1 MTIQQIEYFMS
12 CVSLLSF
19 KKTADVH
26 YTSVSTISRQIASLE
41 AELGVQLL
49 VRDTHRVAVT
59 EAGKLFFLR
68 SQSILGEMSQYRS
81 NLISIGQLPPD
92 EKPELH
98 IATYTNDSMYRI
110 MVDMLHEFP
119 ADWLSKPCRFVFPPE
134 GRMMQAVL
142 DGAAEIGVDSA
153 EAVARYGDMFDSRLL
168 CRSPFRLLV
177 GRGHPL
183 CSRTSVSVREL
194 IRRFPR
200 YSDYLPA
207 GCGELS
213 VVNEVIGSTE
223 DLRRLGE
230 YTITRIPQLIPLL
243 DHADKNSEEI
253 TKMMLLLP
261 RELELMDFIN
271 FHSVKLTWESVT
283 TDYVLFWKRGNP
295 DCDIPRFLEMADYI
309 NAAE

>member
-1 MTIQQIEYFMS
+1 MTISQIEYFMS

-19 KKTADVH
+19 KKAADVH

-98 IATYTNDSMYRI
+98 IATYANDSMYRI
-110 MVDMLHEFP
+110 MVDMLHGFP

-153 EAVARYGDMFDSRLL
+153 EAVARYGDIFDSRLL

-177 GRGHPL
+177 GRDHPL
-183 CSRTSVSVREL
+183 YGRSSVSVREL
-194 IRRFPR
+194 ILRFPR

-213 VVNEVIGSTE
+213 VMSASIGYAE

-230 YTITRIPQLIPLL
+230 YTITRIPQLIPIL
-243 DHADKNSEEI
+243 DHADKNSDEI
-253 TKMMLLLP
+253 TNMMLLLP

-271 FHSVKLTWESVT
+271 FHSVRLTGEAVT

-295 DCDIPRFLEMADYI
+295 DEDLYRFIDMTELV
-309 NAAE
+309 NR

>member
-1 MTIQQIEYFMS
+1 MTISQIEYFMS

-19 KKTADVH
+19 KKAADVH

-41 AELGVQLL
+41 AELGVRLL
-49 VRDTHRVAVT
+49 VRDTHKVAVT

-68 SQSILGEMSQYRS
+68 SQTVLGEMSQYRS
-81 NLISIGQLPPD
+81 NLISIGKLPPD
-92 EKPELH
+92 ENPELH
-98 IATYTNDSMYRI
+98 IAAYTCDSMYRI

-119 ADWLSKPCRFVFPPE
+119 SDWLSKPCRFVFPAE
-134 GRMMQAVL
+134 GRMMQTVL

-153 EAVARYGDMFDSRLL
+153 EMVKKHDDVFDSRLL

-177 GRGHPL
+177 GRDHSL
-183 CSRTSVSVREL
+183 CGRGSVSVKEL

-207 GCGELS
+207 GCGEMS
-213 VVNEVIGSTE
+213 VENAELRSAE

-243 DHADKNSEEI
+243 DHADKSSREI
-253 TKMMLLLP
+253 RNMMLLLP
-261 RELELMDFIN
+261 RELELLDFIN
-271 FHSVKLTWESVT
+271 FHSVRLTGEAVT

-295 DCDIPRFLEMADYI
+295 DVDIVRFIEMADLA
-309 NAAE
+309 NR